1 MKEVRPMDDLI
12 SKKELLQTTGI
23 SYGQLYRWKRKG
35 LIPEDW
41 FIRRSTFTGQE
52 TFFPREKILARVERI
67 RDMKDE
73 DISLDAIADT
83 FSPAMVADVALTADE
98 LRASGVVS
106 AAALDL
112 FLEGRAETG
121 PLLFG
126 ELLSV
131 AALDRL
137 LGEGV
142 IGIDEGKALV
152 ETMARGVVA
161 TQGREFELVLLRKL
175 GYSAWLLAPAG
186 CDLVFEPAA
195 RAVVRLPLA
204 EVAEQLSNTLNRR
217 R

>member
-1 MKEVRPMDDLI
+1 MRPVDDLI

-52 TFFPREKILARVERI
+52 TFFPREKILGRVARI

-83 FSPAMVADVALTADE
+83 FSPAMIADAALTADE
-98 LRASGVVS
+98 LRAGGIVS
-106 AAALDL
+106 AASLDL
-112 FLEGRAETG
+112 FLEGRTETG

-131 AALDRL
+131 AVLDQL
-137 LGEGV
+137 LGAGE
-142 IGIDEGKALV
+142 IGIDEARTLID
-152 ETMARGVVA
+152 TMARGVVS
-161 TQGREFELVLLRKL
+161 TQGRDFELLLLRKL
-175 GYSAWLLAPAG
+175 GYSAWLLVPAG
-186 CDLVFEPAA
+186 CDVVFEPTA
-195 RAVVRLPLA
+195 RVIVRLRLA
-204 EVAEQLSNTLNRR
+204 EVAERLTNQLNRR
-217 R
+217 RSST